1 MLLKVGGSVA
11 EKLEAVFEPLKNL
24 QRAYVVPGG
33 WIFADLVRK
42 VDLEK
47 KLSPSTSHWMAITAM
62 SSYGFYMAETAGKF
76 GFDVIEPENFDLP
89 DKKAILLPYN
99 LLRKFDELPHSW
111 EVTSDSIAVWVAAKA
126 GFSEVVKVTAAGG
139 IAGGGGE
146 LEEVV
151 RASEL
156 KTDVVDSYTPKL
168 LVKYGINM
176 FVCSPE
182 ELKNYIL
189 RGRARGTLIIGGERG
204 WI

>member
-11 EKLEAVFEPLKNL
+11 EKLEMVFEPLESL
-24 QRAYVVPGG
+24 QRAYIIPGG

-42 VDLEK
+42 IDSEK
-47 KLSPSTSHWMAITAM
+47 SLSPSTSHWMAITAM
-62 SSYGFYMAETAGKF
+62 NTYGFYMAETARKF
-76 GFDVIEPENFDLP
+76 GFELVEPENFDLP
-89 DKKAILLPYN
+89 DKKAVLLPYN
-99 LLRKFDELPHSW
+99 LLRRFDELPHSW
-111 EVTSDSIAVWVAAKA
+111 DVTSDSIAVWVAAKA

-139 IAGGGGE
+139 IVGEKGG
-146 LEEVV
+146 LKEVV

-182 ELKNYIL
+182 GLKNYIL
-189 RGRARGTLIIGGERG
+189 RGRARGTLIIGR
-204 WI
+204 

>member
-1 MLLKVGGSVA
+1 VLLKVGGSVA
-11 EKLEAVFEPLKNL
+11 EKLEVIFEPLKNL
-24 QRAYVVPGG
+24 QRAYVIPGG

-42 VDLEK
+42 IDSEK
-47 KLSPSTSHWMAITAM
+47 GLSPSTSHWMAITAM
-62 SSYGFYMAETAGKF
+62 NAYGLYMAETARKF
-76 GFDVIEPENFDLP
+76 GFELVEPENFDLP
-89 DKKAILLPYN
+89 NKKAVLLPYN
-99 LLRKFDELPHSW
+99 LLRRFDELPHSW
-111 EVTSDSIAVWVAAKA
+111 DVTSDSIAVWVAAKA

-139 IAGGGGE
+139 IAGKEGG

-156 KTDVVDSYTPKL
+156 RTDVVDSCTPKL

-189 RGRARGTLIIGGERG
+189 RGRARGTLIIGR
-204 WI
+204 